1 MEPSPNNLFGEDEN
15 FENTTLGPMVT
26 GLPKDQFTPP
36 QSSQYTPPTEYYGD
50 YSNSQMSEAQPV
62 DPFVPPKY
70 ESVAIEPSE
79 MSQNEDENSE
89 TTKPRMAN
97 PDLEIANW
105 QAQNIMTGD
114 KGKLWYLIFA
124 AALIVLL
131 VVSWLIQSWS
141 FTLLIIVS
149 AVAILVVL
157 GSNNVHQIS
166 YSLSGRGFYID
177 GNLHQYTDFRSFG
190 ILREDNVFSIVFLPK
205 KRFSPSVSIYFPEAN
220 GEQIVDI
227 LGSILPMEEIKLDF
241 IDRIVR
247 KLKL

>member
-1 MEPSPNNLFGEDEN
+1 MEPSSNNLFGVDEKP
-15 FENTTLGPMVT
+15 EEATSGPMIT

-36 QSSQYTPPTEYYGD
+36 QPNQYTPPTEYYGD
-50 YSNSQMSEAQPV
+50 SSSPQTPEAQPV
-62 DPFVPPKY
+62 DPFVPPQY
-70 ESVAIEPSE
+70 ESVAVEPE
-79 MSQNEDENSE
+79 ELSQNQTNNHE
-89 TTKPRMAN
+89 TAKHEMID

-105 QAQNIMTGD
+105 RAQNIITGD
-114 KGKLWYLIFA
+114 KGKSWYLVFA
-124 AALIVLL
+124 AVLVVLL

-141 FTLLIIVS
+141 FALLIIVS

-157 GSNNVHQIS
+157 SGKNVRQIS

-177 GNLHQYTDFRSFG
+177 GELHNYTDFRSFG
-190 ILREDNVFSIVFLPK
+190 ILKENNVFSIVFLPK
-205 KRFSPSVSIYFPEAN
+205 KRFSPSVSIYFPEEN

-227 LGSILPMEEIKLDF
+227 LGSILPMETIKLDF

>member
-1 MEPSPNNLFGEDEN
+1 MEPSSNNLFGADEN
-15 FENTTLGPMVT
+15 LENTTSGPMIT
-26 GLPKDQFTPP
+26 GLPEDQFTPP
-36 QSSQYTPPTEYYGD
+36 QPNQYPPTTEYYGD
-50 YSNSQMSEAQPV
+50 TSNPQVPEAQPV

-70 ESVAIEPSE
+70 ESVAVEPDE
-79 MSQNEDENSE
+79 TPQNNDAEIAN
-89 TTKPRMAN
+89 PQMAN

-114 KGKLWYLIFA
+114 KNKLWYLVFA
-124 AALIVLL
+124 GVLVVLL
-131 VVSWLIQSWS
+131 AVSWLIQSWT
-141 FTLLIIVS
+141 FALLIIVS

-157 GSNNVHQIS
+157 SSNNVRQIS

-177 GNLHQYTDFRSFG
+177 GNLHEYADFRSFG
-190 ILREDNVFSIVFLPK
+190 VLQESNVFSIVFLPK
-205 KRFSPSVSIYFPEAN
+205 KRFAPSVSIYFPEAN